1 MFSPSLSLFL
11 SHTQTDKS
19 DMHAHTHTLRQ
30 TDVQTHT
37 SNTYA
42 YTSQTIMVEHYSS
55 NEVYKTTGINIERL
69 VQGH

>member
-30 TDVQTHT
+30 TDIQTHT

-42 YTSQTIMVEHYSS
+42 YTSQTIMVEH
-55 NEVYKTTGINIERL
+55 
-69 VQGH
+69 